1 MIHAAQIGGNQ
12 NEINFLLCIGI
23 TSVIARDTF
32 LWMFLLEISR
42 MNAWHRCV
50 GLFLSLGSN
59 SGQKLGNLKFS
70 NSMCQGRNNNCSLT
84 RLQGLNIIP
93 ASVSRSNT
101 I

>member
-1 MIHAAQIGGNQ
+1 
-12 NEINFLLCIGI
+12 
-23 TSVIARDTF
+23 
-32 LWMFLLEISR
+32 

-84 RLQGLNIIP
+84 RLQGLNIIH
-93 ASVSRSNT
+93 ASVSRSNMVDVQYNAHSSKVFSAPVLALKS
-101 I
+101 